1 MRIHQM
7 AFPSYDLTWFSQG
20 TTEQVPRLPYYRP
33 HWRLSKVRMHL
44 QIARMQQCQVGAQSQ
59 LWQPLA
65 LQGCRKQAA
74 DSFAISTSTR
84 PSGSPPVSRHPSC
97 QISSHRL
104 RRTSV
109 PSAAQAPSR
118 PPQLLQPV
126 QEDRKAAAHGCV
138 WREPGCPLDL
148 GTVCPAT
155 HRPRDVSLIIQW
167 CVFLLCIST
176 ERLCRFDFPT

>member
-1 MRIHQM
+1 MPG
-7 AFPSYDLTWFSQG
+7 FPH
-20 TTEQVPRLPYYRP
+20 YRP
-33 HWRLSKVRMHL
+33 HWRLGKVRIHL
-44 QIARMQQCQVGAQSQ
+44 QIAQAQQCQVGAQSQ

-74 DSFAISTSTR
+74 DSFAISTSTQ
-84 PSGSPPVSRHPSC
+84 PSGSPPVSGRSPRSLLRRRRVSTGRNE
-97 QISSHRL
+97 ISSHRL

-109 PSAAQAPSR
+109 SSALQAPRR

-148 GTVCPAT
+148 RTVCPAT
-155 HRPRDVSLIIQW
+155 DTRRPRDVSLISQW
-167 CVFLLCIST
+167 CVALLCISP
-176 ERLCRFDFPT
+176 ERICRFDFLT